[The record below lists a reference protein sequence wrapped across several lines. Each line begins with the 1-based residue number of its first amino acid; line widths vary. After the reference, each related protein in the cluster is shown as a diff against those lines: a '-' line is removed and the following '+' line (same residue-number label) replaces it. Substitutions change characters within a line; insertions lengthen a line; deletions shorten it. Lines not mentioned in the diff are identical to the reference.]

1 MGRLRTEE
9 VRRLLRYLSE
19 RLEDSERLA
28 EIEDALRDEWFS
40 TVSLKPQWR
49 SCLGGSL
56 NSIQR
61 ANRSLLPGRIQS
73 LDESEAS

>member
-28 EIEDALRDEWFS
+28 EIEDALRDEDAENE
-40 TVSLKPQWR
+40 TPK
-49 SCLGGSL
+49 L
-56 NSIQR
+56 NSR
-61 ANRSLLPGRIQS
+61 LANRAGAWCRAEHLCAAA
-73 LDESEAS
+73 EADSGACRSD